1 MPKPTSGGTTI
12 AEASLAEKRIPL
24 EMIIDGI
31 HVSEEILK
39 DVLAAGDKR
48 TILITDSMSAAGGAD
63 GSYSIGSLEV
73 VVLDGVA
80 RLTSNHSLAGSTL
93 TMDQAFINLLATN
106 NSIADCVF
114 AASTL
119 PAKTLGLHAVGEL
132 AVGKK
137 AHILEYKTSEIS
149 VVAS

>member
-1 MPKPTSGGTTI
+1 MRCIRACQFHG
-12 AEASLAEKRIPL
+12 RI
-24 EMIIDGI
+24 
-31 HVSEEILK
+31 
-39 DVLAAGDKR
+39 
-48 TILITDSMSAAGGAD
+48 AGGAD

-73 VVLDGVA
+73 VVVDGVA

-93 TMDQAFINLLATN
+93 TMDRAFINLLAVN
-106 NSIADCVF
+106 NNIADCVF

-119 PAKTLGLHAVGEL
+119 PAKTLGLHAVGEI